1 MTTPATRLRR
11 ADDALLSLLRRSTLL
26 RSVLIALVTAL
37 VLFAISESIGEY
49 RNSQLAT
56 VALNFCAIA
65 GLTVLIGRSGQVSLG
80 HGAFLFVGG
89 YSVALMLKHHTF
101 PHSETTNKLFILAL
115 LVAIVVS
122 AAVGALAGLAAARL
136 RGPYLAGV
144 TLALAL
150 GLPELPTYSHL
161 AGALGGHTGLVV
173 NIPSPLH
180 DVNFARWQAWICCAC
195 AVVTL
200 FVLYNLIHS
209 RVGRSFEAVRDDE
222 VAASLAGLSVARVQ
236 VLAFVVSAGAA
247 GLAGGL
253 YALTAGQVDPLSF
266 PLTLSLDLLAAA
278 VIGGLG
284 TLSGAA
290 YGAVLITFLP
300 SWAQDVSGSSASS
313 NVGANLPTTIF
324 GLALVVSMLLLP
336 NGIQGLLSSVTRR
349 IRNSS
354 GAMHRTGFGIGSRA
368 ADLQDQED
376 T

>member
-1 MTTPATRLRR
+1 MSA
-11 ADDALLSLLRRSTLL
+11 LRRSTLL
-26 RSVLIALVTAL
+26 RSLLIAVVAAL
-37 VLFAISESIGEY
+37 VLFGISELVGEY
-49 RNSQLAT
+49 RNSQLAS

-89 YSVALMLKHHTF
+89 YTVALMLKHHTF
-101 PHSETTNKLFILAL
+101 PNSPTTNKLFILAL
-115 LVAIVVS
+115 LVAVAVS

-161 AGALGGHTGLVV
+161 SGWLGGHTGLVV
-173 NIPSPLH
+173 NIPNSL
-180 DVNFARWQAWICCAC
+180 DNVDFARWQAWICCAC
-195 AVVTL
+195 AVITL
-200 FVLYNLIHS
+200 FLLYNLIHS
-209 RVGRSFEAVRDDE
+209 RVGRAFEAVRDDE

-236 VLAFVVSAGAA
+236 VLAFVVSAAAA

-266 PLTLSLDLLAAA
+266 PLTLSLDLLAAS

-300 SWAQDVSGSSASS
+300 SWAQDVSGLSATSK
-313 NVGANLPTTIF
+313 VGANLPTTIF

-336 NGIQGLLSSVTRR
+336 NGIQGLLSSITRR
-349 IRNSS
+349 LRN
-354 GAMHRTGFGIGSRA
+354 GAAPMHRTAFGISSRA
-368 ADLQDQED
+368 GNLHDRED

>member
-1 MTTPATRLRR
+1 MTAIPRPLGATV
-11 ADDALLSLLRRSTLL
+11 SLVRRSTLL
-26 RSVLIALVTAL
+26 RSLLIAVLAAL
-37 VLFAISESIGEY
+37 ALFVISESIGEY

-101 PHSETTNKLFILAL
+101 PNSVTTNKLFILAL
-115 LVAIVVS
+115 VVAVAVS
-122 AAVGALAGLAAARL
+122 AAVGGLAGLAAARL

-161 AGALGGHTGLVV
+161 SNTLGGHTGLVV

-180 DVNFARWQAWICCAC
+180 HVDFARWQAWICCAC

-200 FVLYNLIHS
+200 FLLYNLIHS

-222 VAASLAGLSVARVQ
+222 VAAALSGLSVARVQ

-300 SWAQDVSGSSASS
+300 SWAQDISGASASS
-313 NVGANLPTTIF
+313 KVGANLPTTIF
-324 GLALVVSMLLLP
+324 GAALVISMLLLP

-349 IRNSS
+349 LRIRW
-354 GAMHRTGFGIGSRA
+354 GAMHRTGFDIGSRA
-368 ADLQDQED
+368 ADLHDQED

>member
-1 MTTPATRLRR
+1 MTMLRR
-11 ADDALLSLLRRSTLL
+11 LWGSTLV
-26 RSVLIALVTAL
+26 RSLVIALVAA
-37 VLFAISESIGEY
+37 VGLFAISELVGEY
-49 RNSQLAT
+49 RNSQLAS

-80 HGAFLFVGG
+80 HGAFMFVGG
-89 YSVALMLKHHTF
+89 YTVALMLKHHTF
-101 PHSETTNKLFILAL
+101 PHSATTNKLFVLTLLAA
-115 LVAIVVS
+115 VGVS
-122 AAVGALAGLAAARL
+122 AVVGALAGLAAARL

-161 AGALGGHTGLVV
+161 SGALGGHTGLVV
-173 NIPSPLH
+173 NIPSPL
-180 DVNFARWQAWICCAC
+180 DNIDFARWQAWICCAC

-200 FVLYNLIHS
+200 FLLYNLTHS
-209 RVGRSFEAVRDDE
+209 RIGRAFEAVRDDE

-253 YALTAGQVDPLSF
+253 YALTAGQVGPLSF

-300 SWAQDVSGSSASS
+300 SWAQDLSGVSSTS

-324 GLALVVSMLLLP
+324 GAALVVSMLLMP
-336 NGIQGLLSSVTRR
+336 NGIQGLCCSVTRR
-349 IRNSS
+349 LRNRWVTR
-354 GAMHRTGFGIGSRA
+354 HRTGFGIGSRA
-368 ADLQDQED
+368 ADLRDQED
-376 T
+376 K